1 MSKKTTE
8 QMLLQ
13 MLVNDFFEKIWKNK
27 KLICPSF
34 LLYNL
39 IYDKIC
45 CGFPWIPAFAEMT
58 CCR

>member
-1 MSKKTTE
+1 
-8 QMLLQ
+8 

-58 CCR
+58 SCC